1 MHHSRAVRD
10 ELSVPTQ
17 KFWKWWRSSLGPRIH
32 HGMSVITGNYCICDY
47 KIARLCYVWLC
58 MYVCIYIYNYSY
70 IYIHSIFI
78 VYILKWTLE
87 LLLVTTNPILWH
99 LGCLSKIPP
108 CPAQVKFIR
117 FPDNILDRLDLK
129 GPWDPGTLGGAWGTS
144 WLRCAGHTGG
154 SSGKAGMI
162 ETSGDPA
169 GCKGYSLSHSML

>member
-1 MHHSRAVRD
+1 
-10 ELSVPTQ
+10 
-17 KFWKWWRSSLGPRIH
+17 
-32 HGMSVITGNYCICDY
+32 
-47 KIARLCYVWLC
+47 
-58 MYVCIYIYNYSY
+58 MYIYIIIVY

-87 LLLVTTNPILWH
+87 LLLVTTSPILWH

-129 GPWDPGTLGGAWGTS
+129 GPWNRGTLGGAWGWTS

-162 ETSGDPA
+162 EASGDPA
-169 GCKGYSLSHSML
+169 GCKSYSLSMSKS